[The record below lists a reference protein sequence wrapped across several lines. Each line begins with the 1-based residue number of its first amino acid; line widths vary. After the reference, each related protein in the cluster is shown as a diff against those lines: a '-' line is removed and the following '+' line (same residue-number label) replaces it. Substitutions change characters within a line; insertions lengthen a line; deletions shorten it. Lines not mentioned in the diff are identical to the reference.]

1 MRRRL
6 SFLLASAVAMSAAS
20 AVSAGTLSSAT
31 WFQVTQGV
39 PMTRSNNI
47 GCIPNPDD
55 DTTPGAAPHPCFEAS
70 GTSTFAGTS
79 IGVNLTFPFFQTS
92 FFVPKTPNGTLDLH
106 INVTQGGAQAIV
118 ATPNSANGSPGIPGT
133 VVVMTAGHVGMGLN
147 QSMFKVGINTL
158 VAVPLSAGKADL
170 FTGTFTVV
178 GALHT
183 ISVQFFAWTP
193 GTLTFANLTSKNAP
207 LSQAA
212 GGVPADNTVVAM
224 GSFNLSASG
233 GGGTVTLV
241 SPSKV
246 DIDGSLAQRRTAAFT
261 KLTLAFIPEPGA
273 VLLILG
279 GALGLG
285 VMGSFRR

>member
-20 AVSAGTLSSAT
+20 AVSAGTLTSAT

-39 PMTRSNNI
+39 PMTRSN
-47 GCIPNPDD
+47 GPSCGSGDPFFD
-55 DTTPGAAPHPCFEAS
+55 CFTAE
-70 GTSTFAGTS
+70 GTSTANGAS
-79 IGVNLTFPFFQTS
+79 IAVNLTFPFFQTS

-106 INVTQGGAQAIV
+106 INVTQGGGQGITAS
-118 ATPNSANGSPGIPGT
+118 ATAANGTPGIPGS
-133 VVVMTAGHVGMGLN
+133 VVVMTAGHIGMGLN
-147 QSMFKVGINTL
+147 QSMFKVGVNTL
-158 VAVPLSAGKADL
+158 VQVPLSAGKADL

-178 GALHT
+178 GALHVIT
-183 ISVQFFAWTP
+183 VEFYAWTP
-193 GTLTFANLTSKNAP
+193 GTLVFGNLTSKSEP
-207 LSQAA
+207 LSMAP

-224 GSFNLSASG
+224 GTFNLSASG
-233 GGGTVTLV
+233 GGGTVTRV